1 MARFSGT
8 NREFKRYIGPQLR
21 NLVQQIT
28 RSHRRNIGACQHCGA
43 TTDLESAHVAG
54 RDRNQII
61 DHLLK
66 KHTTRG
72 LIEVDLVEFEQ
83 AFKEEHHPLE
93 KSILILCSSCHRKY
107 DGSEGSSAQG
117 ASKGKHSAGQLLP
130 ISLSPSEPEEFKRK
144 LLSQK
149 KSHYRSALC
158 QRRSRFKSLECRSF
172 RSHVERVWEFEVEAG
187 ISVQLVARARHY
199 SCHCHGQ
206 RMIDARLSY

>member
-1 MARFSGT
+1 MAQFSGT

-28 RSHRRNIGACQHCGA
+28 RSHRRSIGACQHCGA

-61 DHLLK
+61 DHLLEE
-66 KHTTRG
+66 HTTQG

-107 DGSEGSSAQG
+107 DGSEVSSAQG

-149 KSHYRSALC
+149 KATIEVHYANGEVVSKVWNADRFAPTSSVFGNL
-158 QRRSRFKSLECRSF
+158 RSRPEF
-172 RSHVERVWEFEVEAG
+172 RSSSWQGHGIVHVIVTVDE
-187 ISVQLVARARHY
+187 
-199 SCHCHGQ
+199 
-206 RMIDARLSY
+206 